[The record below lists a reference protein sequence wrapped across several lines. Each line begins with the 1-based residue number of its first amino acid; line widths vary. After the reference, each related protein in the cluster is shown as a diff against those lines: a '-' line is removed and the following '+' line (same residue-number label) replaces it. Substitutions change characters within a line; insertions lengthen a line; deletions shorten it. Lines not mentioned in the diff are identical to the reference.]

1 MADDMDMM
9 AMMGMAGFGKQT
21 KKRAVDVAAR
31 YETTKRVDEAVEKD
45 GLKVEDNPAA
55 KRARIGENV
64 PEEDDEG
71 PMPLPGPG
79 PSAKKQDGVEDDED
93 EDDEDD
99 GVDSDLD
106 DESTFP
112 ITHEITLKDHT
123 KVVSALAVDPSG
135 ARVVT
140 GSHDYDVK
148 LWDFGGMDARFKPF
162 RSWEPAESYHV
173 HDLKYSNAGDKFLII
188 SGTSQAK
195 LYERDGEEVAT
206 FIKGDPYIRDMKN
219 TAGHVG
225 ELTAC
230 AWHPKESNLFITSS
244 YDSTIRIWD
253 VENKRK
259 QKTVIVVKSKE
270 RGTRTKVMSCAYS
283 RDGKMI
289 AGACLDGALHIWN
302 TNSNFVRPSLSIE
315 GAHVKD
321 TETGSVTFAF
331 DGHTVLT
338 RGGDDTV
345 KLWDTRSFKKPVTT
359 ATDVPTL
366 YPGTSAIFSPD
377 EKYIVTGAAAVPG
390 RQPGRLLFMRRDG
403 ASGENEL
410 KPARSVVLGEKRRS
424 LMVRCEYCTRPIH
437 RPTEPSCVSP
447 AHPRRLRSKMSV
459 RPCGMHPSSRRMHS
473 QCSGKTRAGPDS
485 AGATRTDPTRS
496 RRASPC
502 HRSVGQDAVDE
513 SVQARRSTLCS
524 TCSATLRATKTHARR
539 CSSMRPRTGRNS
551 GGPRPGRILATYL
564 QRLRRRRRK
573 RARRW
578 GGECTDHVTRKEHRM
593 QISEAL
599 GSDKGRR
606 GDSRK
611 IARLLRIY
619 PPADTVLGY
628 PGDDDDETAT
638 RNESPPVTTPADHDV
653 RPPTKLDPAD
663 TDMDPVDGAV
673 AAETPATAAPEPV
686 PIDSHVQE
694 TDRKRELPTDEIEH
708 VAKRPRSDASGSQQ
722 PYGLKPQSSAPVD
735 PLAAYTTFQDPPPPP
750 YLGPTLMSP
759 TQHKFCVSTVRTL
772 KRLKDALPFL
782 HPVDPIALNIPHYPI
797 VVKRPMDFS

>member
-1 MADDMDMM
+1 MADDADMM
-9 AMMGMAGFGKQT
+9 AMMGLSGFGKQT
-21 KKRAVDVAAR
+21 KKRTVDVVAR
-31 YETTKRVDEAVEKD
+31 YESTKRAEQTAEKGELKGDE
-45 GLKVEDNPAA
+45 NPAA
-55 KRARIGENV
+55 KRARVGENV
-64 PEEDDEG
+64 PEVEQDDEVG
-71 PMPLPGPG
+71 PMPP
-79 PSAKKQDGVEDDED
+79 PSLTNKGDASKVDESDDEQD
-93 EDDEDD
+93 EGAE
-99 GVDSDLD
+99 DSDPD

-173 HDLKYSNAGDKFLII
+173 HDLKYSNAGDKFLVI

-270 RGTRTKVMSCAYS
+270 RGTRTKVMSCTYS

-321 TETGSVTFAF
+321 TETGSVTFAL
-331 DGHTVLT
+331 DGYTVLT

-377 EKYIVTGAAAVPG
+377 EKYIVTGAAAIPG
-390 RQPGRLLFMRRDG
+390 RQPGRLLFMPRHE
-403 ASGENEL
+403 ASGENGL
-410 KPARSVVLGEKRRS
+410 KPARSVILGEKVSAVKVVWHSKINQVLAS
-424 LMVRCEYCTRPIH
+424 L
-437 RPTEPSCVSP
+437 SDG
-447 AHPRRLRSKMSV
+447 SV
-459 RPCGMHPSSRRMHS
+459 RVLYSPNSSTNGAKL
-473 QCSGKTRAGPDS
+473 CVTRAPKKVTIEDIS
-485 AGATRTDPTRS
+485 AALRDAPILTPHALPMFKEDEGRS
-496 RRASPC
+496 
-502 HRSVGQDAVDE
+502 GQ
-513 SVQARRSTLCS
+513 
-524 TCSATLRATKTHARR
+524 
-539 CSSMRPRTGRNS
+539 
-551 GGPRPGRILATYL
+551 
-564 QRLRRRRRK
+564 RRR
-573 RARRW
+573 
-578 GGECTDHVTRKEHRM
+578 
-593 QISEAL
+593 
-599 GSDKGRR
+599 DK
-606 GDSRK
+606 D
-611 IARLLRIY
+611 
-619 PPADTVLGY
+619 
-628 PGDDDDETAT
+628 
-638 RNESPPVTTPADHDV
+638 
-653 RPPTKLDPAD
+653 
-663 TDMDPVDGAV
+663 
-673 AAETPATAAPEPV
+673 
-686 PIDSHVQE
+686 
-694 TDRKRELPTDEIEH
+694 
-708 VAKRPRSDASGSQQ
+708 RSDAVKTR
-722 PYGLKPQSSAPVD
+722 KPMPPVNGPGRGGRVGASA
-735 PLAAYTTFQDPPPPP
+735 
-750 YLGPTLMSP
+750 
-759 TQHKFCVSTVRTL
+759 TQHIVQHMFRDTSRDEDPREALL
-772 KRLKDALPFL
+772 KYATKEGEDLRWTQAWKDSGNVFAE
-782 HPVDPIALNIPHYPI
+782 VEEEEKEEGA
-797 VVKRPMDFS
+797 

>member
-9 AMMGMAGFGKQT
+9 AMMGMSGFGKQT
-21 KKRAVDVAAR
+21 KKRTVDVAAR
-31 YETTKRVDEAVEKD
+31 YETTKRVEPAVEKE
-45 GLKVEDNPAA
+45 GLKVDDKPAA
-55 KRARIGENV
+55 KRARVGENV
-64 PEEDDEG
+64 PEEEGDEQAG
-71 PMPLPGPG
+71 PQPGPG
-79 PSAKKQDGVEDDED
+79 PSTKKQDGAEEDDDDED
-93 EDDEDD
+93 EDSGAE
-99 GVDSDLD
+99 SDLD

-123 KVVSALAVDPSG
+123 KACLSVVSALAVDPSG

-173 HDLKYSNAGDKFLII
+173 HDLKYTNAGDKFLVI

-410 KPARSVVLGEKRRS
+410 KPARSVVLGEKVSAVKVVWHSKINQVLAS
-424 LMVRCEYCTRPIH
+424 L
-437 RPTEPSCVSP
+437 SDG
-447 AHPRRLRSKMSV
+447 SV
-459 RPCGMHPSSRRMHS
+459 RVLYSPNTSTNGAKLCV
-473 QCSGKTRAGPDS
+473 TRAPKKVTIEDVS
-485 AGATRTDPTRS
+485 AALR
-496 RRASPC
+496 
-502 HRSVGQDAVDE
+502 DAPILTPHALPMFREDE
-513 SVQARRSTLCS
+513 G
-524 TCSATLRATKTHARR
+524 
-539 CSSMRPRTGRNS
+539 RTG
-551 GGPRPGRILATYL
+551 
-564 QRLRRRRRK
+564 QRRR
-573 RARRW
+573 
-578 GGECTDHVTRKEHRM
+578 
-593 QISEAL
+593 
-599 GSDKGRR
+599 DK
-606 GDSRK
+606 D
-611 IARLLRIY
+611 
-619 PPADTVLGY
+619 
-628 PGDDDDETAT
+628 
-638 RNESPPVTTPADHDV
+638 
-653 RPPTKLDPAD
+653 
-663 TDMDPVDGAV
+663 
-673 AAETPATAAPEPV
+673 
-686 PIDSHVQE
+686 
-694 TDRKRELPTDEIEH
+694 
-708 VAKRPRSDASGSQQ
+708 RSDAVKTRKPMPPVSG
-722 PYGLKPQSSAPVD
+722 PGRGGRVGASA
-735 PLAAYTTFQDPPPPP
+735 
-750 YLGPTLMSP
+750 
-759 TQHKFCVSTVRTL
+759 TQHIVQHMFRDTSRDEDPREALL
-772 KRLKDALPFL
+772 KYAAKDGEELRWTKAWQDSGNVF
-782 HPVDPIALNIPHYPI
+782 AATEEEE
-797 VVKRPMDFS
+797 KEEGA

>member
-1 MADDMDMM
+1 MADDANMM
-9 AMMGMAGFGKQT
+9 AMMGLSGFGKQT
-21 KKRAVDVAAR
+21 KKRTVDVVAR
-31 YETTKRVDEAVEKD
+31 YESTKRAEPTAEKGELKGDE
-45 GLKVEDNPAA
+45 NPAA
-55 KRARIGENV
+55 KRARVGENV
-64 PEEDDEG
+64 PEVEQDDEVG
-71 PMPLPGPG
+71 PVPH
-79 PSAKKQDGVEDDED
+79 PSLANKGDAGKVDESDDEQD
-93 EDDEDD
+93 EGAE
-99 GVDSDLD
+99 DSDPD

-173 HDLKYSNAGDKFLII
+173 HDLKYSNAGDKFLVI

-270 RGTRTKVMSCAYS
+270 RGTRTKVMSCTYS

-321 TETGSVTFAF
+321 TETGSVTFAL
-331 DGHTVLT
+331 DGYTVLT

-377 EKYIVTGAAAVPG
+377 EKYIVTGAAAIPG
-390 RQPGRLLFMRRDG
+390 RQPGRLLFMPRHG
-403 ASGENEL
+403 ASGENGL
-410 KPARSVVLGEKRRS
+410 KPARSVILGEKVSAVKVVWHSKINQVLAS
-424 LMVRCEYCTRPIH
+424 L
-437 RPTEPSCVSP
+437 SDG
-447 AHPRRLRSKMSV
+447 SV
-459 RPCGMHPSSRRMHS
+459 RVLYSPNASTNGAKLCV
-473 QCSGKTRAGPDS
+473 TRAPKKVTIEDIS
-485 AGATRTDPTRS
+485 AALRDAPILTPHALPMFKEDEGRS
-496 RRASPC
+496 
-502 HRSVGQDAVDE
+502 GQ
-513 SVQARRSTLCS
+513 
-524 TCSATLRATKTHARR
+524 
-539 CSSMRPRTGRNS
+539 
-551 GGPRPGRILATYL
+551 
-564 QRLRRRRRK
+564 RRR
-573 RARRW
+573 
-578 GGECTDHVTRKEHRM
+578 
-593 QISEAL
+593 
-599 GSDKGRR
+599 DK
-606 GDSRK
+606 D
-611 IARLLRIY
+611 
-619 PPADTVLGY
+619 
-628 PGDDDDETAT
+628 
-638 RNESPPVTTPADHDV
+638 
-653 RPPTKLDPAD
+653 
-663 TDMDPVDGAV
+663 
-673 AAETPATAAPEPV
+673 
-686 PIDSHVQE
+686 
-694 TDRKRELPTDEIEH
+694 
-708 VAKRPRSDASGSQQ
+708 RSDAVKTR
-722 PYGLKPQSSAPVD
+722 KPMPPVNGPGRGGRVGASA
-735 PLAAYTTFQDPPPPP
+735 
-750 YLGPTLMSP
+750 
-759 TQHKFCVSTVRTL
+759 TQHIVQHMFRDTSRDEDPREALL
-772 KRLKDALPFL
+772 KYATKEGEDLRWTQAWKDSGNVFAE
-782 HPVDPIALNIPHYPI
+782 VEEEEKEEGA
-797 VVKRPMDFS
+797 